1 VLPDRQIGAFM
12 KVKYL
17 FMILL
22 TLFCAALLTGCGEE
36 KAEPANVYE
45 VYYLNAAE
53 TKVEIHE
60 KEIQTKVQAEILDRL
75 LSYLAEEPT
84 DPGYKSPLHMGFSI
98 NSFTLENGKILLDFS
113 EGYNQLAPT
122 TEVLVRAAIVMTL
135 TQVSGINFVGFTV
148 EGSPVYDNLSNV
160 IGWMYADQFVNNAGS
175 EINTYEEVRLKLYF
189 ANEAGDGLV
198 AVNRTKLY
206 NSNISLE
213 KIVAE
218 EVIKGPNG
226 VDVYPTVNPATKI
239 ISVMVKDGT
248 CYVNLDDSFLTTINN
263 VTADVTIYSMVN
275 SLAEINGINKVQFS
289 VNGDST
295 GVFRERYNLSTIF
308 ERNLDIVTNLS

>member
-1 VLPDRQIGAFM
+1 VLPDWQIGAFM
-12 KVKYL
+12 KVRYL
-17 FMILL
+17 LMLVI
-22 TLFCAALLTGCGEE
+22 TLFGSVCLAGCSE
-36 KAEPANVYE
+36 KPTESANVYE
-45 VYYLNAAE
+45 VYCLNAAE
-53 TKVEIHE
+53 TKVEVHE
-60 KEIQTKVQAEILDRL
+60 KEIQTKVQSEILNRL
-75 LSYLAEEPT
+75 LEYLAEEPT

-98 NSFTLENGKILLDFS
+98 KSFTLEKGKILLDFS
-113 EGYNQLAPT
+113 EGYNQMAPT

-148 EGSPVYDNLSNV
+148 EGNHVYDNLSNV

-198 AVNRTKLY
+198 SVNLTKLY
-206 NSNISLE
+206 NSNIPLE
-213 KIVAE
+213 KIVVE

-226 VDVYPTVNPATKI
+226 ADVYPTVNPATKI
-239 ISVMVKDGT
+239 ISVMVKDGV

-263 VTADVTIYSMVN
+263 VTADVTIYSLVN
-275 SLAEINGINKVQFS
+275 SLAEISGINKVQFS

-295 GVFRERYNLSTIF
+295 GVFRERYNLNTLF
-308 ERNLDIVTNLS
+308 ERNLDMVTNLS